1 MLSVDELALVVGV
14 VMACAAL
21 GISRASWYRRQR
33 PERERARP
41 PRKSPARALSPAE
54 REQVLDTLNSE
65 RFMDQPPTEVYARLL
80 DEDEIYLCSPRT
92 MYRILDSAKEVRERR
107 NQLRHPNYTPPQ
119 LLATAPNQVWTW
131 DITKLVGP
139 VKWTYYHLYVLLDL
153 FSRYVVGWML
163 AHRESGALA
172 SRLIEETCQHQG
184 IESSQLSLHSDRGP
198 SMTSHSVAMLSARL
212 GVQLSH
218 NRPYVSNDNPFSEA
232 QFKTLKYRPEFPR
245 RFGSYEHALSVSREL
260 FRWYNNE
267 HHHGSLGLMTPASV
281 HYGHAPRLLNNRR
294 NVLFEAFRRNPER
307 FVHGAPEPPSLPE
320 AVWIN
325 PPAEKTTRQDALGA
339 IVSTPDDLQHPPPLS
354 SYEPSV
360 DPAVL
365 ADLEVRH

>member
-1 MLSVDELALVVGV
+1 MFGVDELALVVGV

-21 GISRASWYRRQR
+21 GICRASWYRRQR
-33 PERERARP
+33 PERARP
-41 PRKSPARALSPAE
+41 PRKPPARSLSPAE
-54 REQVLDTLNSE
+54 RQHVLDTLNSE
-65 RFMDQPPTEVYARLL
+65 RFMDQTPAEIYARLL
-80 DEDEIYLCSPRT
+80 DEDDTYLCSART
-92 MYRILDSAKEVRERR
+92 MYRILDSVKEVRERR
-107 NQLRHPNYTPPQ
+107 NQLRHPYYTAPQ

-131 DITKLVGP
+131 DITKLVGAA
-139 VKWTYYHLYVLLDL
+139 KWTYYHLYVLLDL

-172 SRLIEETCQHQG
+172 SRLIEESCQHQG

-198 SMTSHSVAMLSARL
+198 SMTSQSVALLSARL

-232 QFKTLKYRPEFPR
+232 QFKTLKYRPGFPN

-260 FRWYNNE
+260 FHWYNNE
-267 HHHGSLGLMTPASV
+267 HHHGSLGLMTPACV

-294 NVLFEAFRRNPER
+294 GVLADAFRRHPER
-307 FVHGAPEPPSLPE
+307 FVHGTPAPPSMPE

-325 PPAEKTTRQDALGA
+325 PPVDKTARQDAPGA
-339 IVSTPDDLQHPPPLS
+339 VLSTPDDLHHPPRSAVTS
-354 SYEPSV
+354 SQPVPTE
-360 DPAVL
+360 L
-365 ADLEVRH
+365 AGPEVRH